1 MDMTFF
7 VGLMVGLFPVIAQAQ
22 VIAARLH
29 IPFALI
35 LTGTRAIIGLGI
47 TALADGKLV
56 FRTRHDGRGCKQRC
70 KPGGAIH
77 VCGDHPL
84 SLDSRISGL
93 LSRED
98 IAGGPLMVWGF
109 EARGT
114 LRRKNTLEG

>member
-1 MDMTFF
+1 MM
-7 VGLMVGLFPVIAQAQ
+7 G
-22 VIAARLH
+22 
-29 IPFALI
+29 
-35 LTGTRAIIGLGI
+35 
-47 TALADGKLV
+47 ADA
-56 FRTRHDGRGCKQRC
+56 KQRC

-84 SLDSRISGL
+84 SLDSRISGP

-114 LRRKNTLEG
+114 LRRKNTLEGQAGFGLTTVEHGINWDMSVHILEPAQ